1 MREVAHSDNVA
12 PSSTRRR
19 HCVPTPASCL
29 PACLRACHPGQAQS
43 RPASASA
50 SLPAVAQLPG
60 VSASARHER
69 CMSPLWS
76 TIAPVIGPLAC
87 RCTAYRLSV
96 DPNFFKKSRGRFSLL
111 KGPSSVSILFSRYS
125 SRRNQIFVL
134 TFQSSNCC
142 PASPT
147 AHLHCLFSRSFSQS
161 GLKTF
166 LPKSPATYHTPPFIM
181 SPLQPVA
188 LFGLEVPPGDILVPV
203 SQSFPATVSTKL
215 LTPAICKCVKPRATP
230 SHGLLLVQSL
240 FAYTLIHE
248 G

>member
-1 MREVAHSDNVA
+1 MRTYA
-12 PSSTRRR
+12 
-19 HCVPTPASCL
+19 CLL
-29 PACLRACHPGQAQS
+29 PACLACLACHPSQAQS

-142 PASPT
+142 PASPSC
-147 AHLHCLFSRSFSQS
+147 ASSLSIQSVIFAKRSQDISPQIPS
-161 GLKTF
+161 HISY
-166 LPKSPATYHTPPFIM
+166 PSVHHVSPAA
-181 SPLQPVA
+181 SRPL
-188 LFGLEVPPGDILVPV
+188 
-203 SQSFPATVSTKL
+203 
-215 LTPAICKCVKPRATP
+215 RA
-230 SHGLLLVQSL
+230 
-240 FAYTLIHE
+240 
-248 G
+248 